1 MSINIYYKL
10 ITPFRSKENNKYN
23 YVYQITEIST
33 GKKYIG
39 SRGSTIVP
47 NKDITYF
54 LAPDYIYVPASKIYV
69 KNNDYGYV
77 KGSDYHTNIN
87 LITNKTEKEHFS
99 GLEKMN
105 KDKEEAE
112 KLAVANIASQLMD
125 LNSAKIDSNDF
136 NNKKINISDVKNNVI
151 LVEDKNIKTN
161 AI

>member
-1 MSINIYYKL
+1 MIAAGVPENKIKV
-10 ITPFRSKENNKYN
+10 ISK
-23 YVYQITEIST
+23 
-33 GKKYIG
+33 
-39 SRGSTIVP
+39 
-47 NKDITYF
+47 D
-54 LAPDYIYVPASKIYV
+54 V

-77 KGSDYHTNIN
+77 KGSDYYTNIN
-87 LITNKTEKEHFS
+87 LITNKTEKEHFA

-112 KLAVANIASQLMD
+112 KLAIANVAGQLMD
-125 LNSAKIDSNDF
+125 LNSAKIEPNDF